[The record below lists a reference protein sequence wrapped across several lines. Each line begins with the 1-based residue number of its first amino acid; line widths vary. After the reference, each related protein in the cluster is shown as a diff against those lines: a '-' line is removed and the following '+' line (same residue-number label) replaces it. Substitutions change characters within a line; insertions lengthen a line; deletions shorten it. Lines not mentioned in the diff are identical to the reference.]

1 MDKKPRRHP
10 ELDSG
15 SSIDSR
21 FRGND
26 SKEGMT
32 KPTVLLDVDN
42 TIFDREAVRKIEGK
56 LIDANYGNGAG
67 RRFRQIIEEVR
78 KDVGWGDIKEASIRF
93 ARERGSSDYASALAV
108 FLELPFSQYW
118 RPHAK
123 ELVEYLAANFNLII
137 FSDGDDT
144 FQKEKIEKLGL
155 YKKAREV
162 IISRSKIEL
171 FFGFSKKYHGKLII
185 IDDRPK
191 VIEEAKRLLG
201 NVITIWIK
209 HGRHAQGYER
219 VNADLET
226 TDLKEV
232 VQYLKSN
239 HSKDY

>member
-1 MDKKPRRHP
+1 MA
-10 ELDSG
+10 
-15 SSIDSR
+15 
-21 FRGND
+21 
-26 SKEGMT
+26 

-56 LIDANYGNGAG
+56 LIDSNYGDGAG
-67 RRFRQIIEEVR
+67 RRFKQIVEEVR

-93 ARERGSSDYASALAV
+93 ARERGSADYASALAV
-108 FLELPFSQYW
+108 FLELPFVKYW

-123 ELVEYLAANFNLII
+123 ELVVYLPANFNLII
-137 FSDGDDT
+137 FSDGDDM

-162 IISRSKIEL
+162 IISRSKIDLL
-171 FFGFSKKYHGKLII
+171 FGLAKKYHGKLII

-191 VIEEAKRLLG
+191 VIEEAKKLLG

-209 HGRHAQGYER
+209 HGRHAQGYETTG
-219 VNADLET
+219 ADLET

-232 VQYLKSN
+232 IQYLKSN
-239 HSKDY
+239 TSKETS